1 MTMDAAAV
9 TILLQL
15 LDRAT
20 AWGSVIA
27 QARAEGRPVSPA
39 EIDGF
44 FAADDA
50 ADKRLA
56 EAIAKAR
63 AEGR

>member
-1 MTMDAAAV
+1 MGAADV
-9 TILLQL
+9 GILLAL

-20 AWGSVIA
+20 QWGSVIA
-27 QARAEGRPVSPA
+27 QARAEGRPVSAA
-39 EIDGF
+39 EVDAF

-50 ADKRLA
+50 ADKRLQ

>member
-1 MTMDAAAV
+1 MDAAAV

-20 AWGSVIA
+20 QWGTVIA
-27 QARAEGRPVSPA
+27 QARTEGRPVSPA
-39 EIDGF
+39 EIDAF

-50 ADKRLA
+50 ADKRLQ
-56 EAIAKAR
+56 EAIDRAK